1 MWAQHRVILTDLK
14 QEKKTMMPNFTL
26 ISLPVTEASRGAA
39 DTSGSGPRVSANMAV
54 KEEDA

>member
-1 MWAQHRVILTDLK
+1 MWARHRVILTDLK
-14 QEKKTMMPNFTL
+14 QEKTTMPNFTL

>member
-1 MWAQHRVILTDLK
+1 
-14 QEKKTMMPNFTL
+14 MMPNFTL